1 MASKENLFLQLVG
14 HGQAA
19 ELKFEPKFM
28 PQTLLFFW
36 SVNWN
41 QTFAAK
47 IVANEKA
54 ISKSHVETCI
64 DWAA

>member
-1 MASKENLFLQLVG
+1 MASEENLFLQLVG

-19 ELKFEPKFM
+19 ELKFESKFKA
-28 PQTLLFFW
+28 LLFFW